1 MERFMHYHEAVD
13 LVNSR
18 NPLLNGAE
26 IDNDWGL
33 SIPDIY
39 LICGNIWRHPDV
51 LDIFLQLWGN
61 NGYGFSVA
69 DGPKVWLFS
78 QVPSLFPQ
86 ELRARNPKLSSS
98 QKYEI
103 FQIWNNRERGE
114 FEFVLGRYHFRRDIP
129 VFGDTAWRG
138 TSILSLRHGELQLEA
153 EEGRYWLWYHLWWNE
168 YKKYGSQDE
177 HVDAYKVVDYRDMIV
192 IDNEGGR
199 WDLMNY
205 GARLTD

>member
-1 MERFMHYHEAVD
+1 
-13 LVNSR
+13 
-18 NPLLNGAE
+18 
-26 IDNDWGL
+26 
-33 SIPDIY
+33 
-39 LICGNIWRHPDV
+39 
-51 LDIFLQLWGN
+51 LWGN

-78 QVPSLFPQ
+78 HVPSLFPQ

-153 EEGRYWLWYHLWWNE
+153 EEGRYWLWYHLWWHE
-168 YKKYGSQDE
+168 YQKYGSQDE